1 MRRPSTPLRLDGRG
15 SYRDSKA
22 RNLVAVL
29 VEAISVVVRRESID
43 RSFTGGWDAFV
54 SRVPNTTLC
63 ADPQLARVGFM
74 DPKAVGKFVEDLQ
87 AGGLVFLK
95 SGRCVD
101 IVVIDQQRGP
111 TTPSEWIEFARIPFG
126 KSGGKVAVCWLFE
139 GPRLAAGVHFPGER
153 IDLATPEGWTF
164 QGSISERFSFVPNE
178 DVGERL
184 KYLRTES
191 GLDVF
196 LDTST
201 GQEMFKPS
209 G

>member
-1 MRRPSTPLRLDGRG
+1 MC
-15 SYRDSKA
+15 KA
-22 RNLVAVL
+22 RNLMAVL
-29 VEAISVVVRRESID
+29 VEAISVVVRRDSID
-43 RSFTGGWDAFV
+43 RTFDGGWKAFV
-54 SRVPNTTLC
+54 SCVLSATLC
-63 ADPQLARVGFM
+63 TDSQLARVGFM

-111 TTPSEWIEFARIPFG
+111 TTPCEWIEFARIPFG
-126 KSGGKVAVCWLFE
+126 KSGGRVAVCWLFE

-153 IDLATPEGWTF
+153 IDLATPNGWTF
-164 QGSISERFSFVPNE
+164 EGSISERFSFVPTE
-178 DVGERL
+178 DVAARL
-184 KYLRTES
+184 KYLRTEN

-201 GQEMFKPS
+201 GGEVFTPK
-209 G
+209 